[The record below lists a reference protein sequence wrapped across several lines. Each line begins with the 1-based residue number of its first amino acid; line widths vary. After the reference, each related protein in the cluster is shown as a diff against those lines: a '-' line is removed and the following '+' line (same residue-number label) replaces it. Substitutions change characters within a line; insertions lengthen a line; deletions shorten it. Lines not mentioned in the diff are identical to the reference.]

1 MRKHNKRFAERFG
14 RTDGDRTNFPQTMA
28 HTIVKDKSFQFN
40 ANALLQRVLSV
51 VLRKAA

>member
-28 HTIVKDKSFQFN
+28 HHL
-40 ANALLQRVLSV
+40 ANNKMFHLLTNSLLMRLFK
-51 VLRKAA
+51 KAGV

>member
-28 HTIVKDKSFQFN
+28 HQIAKDKMFHLYSN
-40 ANALLQRVLSV
+40 NLLVRL
-51 VLRKAA
+51 LKKAGV

>member
-28 HTIVKDKSFQFN
+28 HTIANGKQFHLA
-40 ANALLQRVLSV
+40 ANHLLRGLLKRVL
-51 VLRKAA
+51 